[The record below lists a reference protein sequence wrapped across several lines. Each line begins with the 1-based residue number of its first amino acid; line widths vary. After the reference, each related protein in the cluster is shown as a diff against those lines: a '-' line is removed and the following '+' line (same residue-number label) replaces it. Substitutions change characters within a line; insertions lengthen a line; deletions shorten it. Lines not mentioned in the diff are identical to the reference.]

1 MDKLTWYDEEGRL
14 YCRRGYE
21 VALARLASYE
31 ATGLSPEQIA
41 KAKDAPADVAPV
53 VHGRWMELKEALAQ
67 GENPVAIG
75 DEIEI
80 ELKTGERVTLV
91 CELVKDGRATFFAK
105 NLLED
110 THAMDEGWITGW
122 EKHLSTMDGY
132 LEKLFRLLPDD
143 LQAVIC
149 GGKLR
154 LLREREVF
162 GRNIYGRSE
171 YCEQLPRYQDP
182 GNRVKRLSGV
192 PFPYWL
198 ATQNVAYSAH
208 FCTVNSDGSSSG
220 YLTGASYSNG
230 VCFGF
235 EI

>member
-41 KAKDAPADVAPV
+41 KAKDAHADVAPV

-67 GENPVAIG
+67 GGHPVAVG
-75 DEIEI
+75 DEIAI
-80 ELKTGERVTLV
+80 ELKTGERVVLV
-91 CELVKDGRATFFAK
+91 CELVKDGRATFFTK
-105 NLLED
+105 DLLED
-110 THAMDEGWITGW
+110 THSMDEGWITGF
-122 EKHLSTMDGY
+122 EKHLSTMGGY

-143 LQAVIC
+143 LQSVIR

-162 GRNIYGRSE
+162 GRNIYGRSK
-171 YCEQLPRYQDP
+171 YCEQLPRYQEP
-182 GNRVKRLSGV
+182 GNRVKRLNGV

-198 ATQNVAYSAH
+198 STMNACSSTH
-208 FCTVNSDGSSSG
+208 FCLVHSGGSSG
-220 YLTGASYSNG
+220 TYAASDSRG

>member
-41 KAKDAPADVAPV
+41 KAKDAHADVAPV
-53 VHGRWMELKEALAQ
+53 VHGRWMELKEGLAQ
-67 GENPVAIG
+67 GGHPVAVG
-75 DEIEI
+75 DEIAI
-80 ELKTGERVTLV
+80 ELKTGERVVLV
-91 CELVKDGRATFFAK
+91 CELVKDGRATFFGK
-105 NLLED
+105 DLLED
-110 THAMDEGWITGW
+110 THAMDEGWITDG

-154 LLREREVF
+154 LLREREIF
-162 GRNIYGRSE
+162 EENCYGE
-171 YCEQLPRYQDP
+171 PEDCEQLPRYQAP
-182 GNRVKRLSGV
+182 ENRVKRLNGV

-198 ATQNVAYSAH
+198 ASPRASNATG
-208 FCTVNSDGSSSG
+208 FCAVRSGGSSTYRDAG
-220 YLTGASYSNG
+220 LSYG

>member
-41 KAKDAPADVAPV
+41 KAKGAPADVAPV

-67 GENPVAIG
+67 GENPVAVG

-80 ELKTGERVTLV
+80 ELKTGERVTLA
-91 CELVKDGRATFFAK
+91 CELVKNGHATFFTK
-105 NLLED
+105 DLLED
-110 THAMDEGWITGW
+110 THSMDEGWITCF
-122 EKHLSTMDGY
+122 EKHLSTMDAY
-132 LEKLFRLLPDD
+132 LEKMFRLLPDD
-143 LQAVIC
+143 LQDVIC
-149 GGKLR
+149 DSKLR
-154 LLREREVF
+154 LLLEREVF
-162 GRNIYGRSE
+162 GRNIYGKPER
-171 YCEQLPRYQDP
+171 CEWLPRYQEP
-182 GNRVKRLSGV
+182 ENRVKRPSGV

-198 ATQNVAYSAH
+198 ASPRATAPVAFCFVYS
-208 FCTVNSDGSSSG
+208 GSSS
-220 YLTGASYSNG
+220 ASNYRASNSFG

>member
-41 KAKDAPADVAPV
+41 KANDAPADVAPV
-53 VHGRWMELKEALAQ
+53 VHGRWTELKEALAQ
-67 GENPVAIG
+67 GENPVAVG

-80 ELKTGERVTLV
+80 ELKTGEKVMLV
-91 CELVKDGRATFFAK
+91 CELVKDGHATFFTK
-105 NLLED
+105 ELLED
-110 THAMDEGWITGW
+110 THAMGVGWITGW
-122 EKHLSTMDGY
+122 KKRLGTMDGY

-143 LQAVIC
+143 LQTAIC
-149 GGKLR
+149 GEKLR
-154 LLREREVF
+154 SLREREVF
-162 GRNIYGRSE
+162 GRNIYGKSE
-171 YCEQLPRYQDP
+171 DCEQLPRYQEP
-182 GNRVKRLSGV
+182 ENRVKRLSGV

-198 ATQNVAYSAH
+198 SSPSATYAAY
-208 FCTVNSDGSSSG
+208 FCAVNNSG
-220 YLTGASYSNG
+220 YFNSASASNSFG